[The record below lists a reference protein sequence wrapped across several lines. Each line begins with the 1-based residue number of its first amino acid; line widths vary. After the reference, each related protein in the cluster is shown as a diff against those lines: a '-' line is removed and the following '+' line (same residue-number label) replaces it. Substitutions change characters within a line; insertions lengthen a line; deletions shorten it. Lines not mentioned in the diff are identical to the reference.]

1 MSNFINI
8 EADIVPQAISET
20 STTRNCALGKIIRA
34 VDKDSTNY
42 GVGEFIYLKGAAST
56 VVGSIVTYTAD
67 DFTTSLAV
75 ANDRAPIA
83 IAMSA
88 NVANQY
94 GWYQISGKA
103 VGKVLT
109 AFADNA
115 TCYLTSTAGSID
127 DAVVAGDL
135 IYRMKGAS
143 AIGTPSA
150 GLAELDIERPFV
162 QDGAT
167 V

>member
-20 STTRNCALGKIIRA
+20 STTRNSALGKIIRA
-34 VDKDSTNY
+34 VDKDTTNY
-42 GVGEFIYLKGAAST
+42 GAGEFIYLKGVAST
-56 VVGSIVTYTAD
+56 AVGSIVTYSAD

-109 AFADNA
+109 GFADNA
-115 TCYLTSTAGSID
+115 ICYLTATAGSID
-127 DAVVAGDL
+127 DAAVAGDL
-135 IYRMKGAS
+135 IYRMKGGS

>member
-20 STTRNCALGKIIRA
+20 SETRNCALGKIIRA

-42 GVGEFIYLKGAAST
+42 GTGEFIYLKGVAST
-56 VVGSIVTYTAD
+56 VVGSIVSYAAD

-88 NVANQY
+88 NVAHQY

-115 TCYLTSTAGSID
+115 ICYLTSTAGSID
-127 DAVVAGDL
+127 DIAVAGDL

-143 AIGTPSA
+143 AIGTPAA

>member
-1 MSNFINI
+1 M
-8 EADIVPQAISET
+8 
-20 STTRNCALGKIIRA
+20 
-34 VDKDSTNY
+34 
-42 GVGEFIYLKGAAST
+42 
-56 VVGSIVTYTAD
+56 
-67 DFTTSLAV
+67 AV
-75 ANDRAPIA
+75 ANDRAPVA

-115 TCYLTSTAGSID
+115 ICYLTATAGSID
-127 DAVVAGDL
+127 DLAVAGDL